1 MEISKTIEELL
12 YYCHTHLY
20 LDENDF
26 DFYRNYLMHD
36 LKIKKPY
43 FGQIDKKQI
52 SNMEVVDH
60 LFDQLVSYL
69 INDLKYDM
77 DDALHHAFELL
88 GHLTPR
94 PSEVNKRFN
103 ELLKIDSK
111 KATDYFYNLS
121 VHSNYVQKTK
131 IDKNIVIKS
140 KIDNHELIVTIN
152 LSKPEKSNKD
162 IVKMTQSKIKQES
175 YPLCVICKENVGT
188 YTEYKNSLRI
198 INLALNNQHWFMQY
212 SPYGY
217 FDQHLIVVSD
227 KHIPMNV
234 EKNNL
239 LALLDYIDLFPHY
252 FIGANADL
260 PIVGGSILQ
269 HEHFQGGSHCLPI
282 LDAKTKIVLNNNF
295 HKDIEVSILDW
306 PTTAFCLKG
315 TNKNSLIELA
325 NKFLTTW
332 KNHDDEILKIVSKD
346 HNTMTVIVDK
356 IKDEYRMFIILRNNN
371 CNLEFSD
378 GIFHVRPSLMH
389 IKKEGIGLIEAGGLF
404 VLPPRLKRQ
413 LELVEFIACNPKK
426 YEEILTANTDLIPF
440 KQMIDEF
447 LQNKYH
453 SIDEYLIWACNEILK
468 DIDVFKYDDE
478 KHSHLY
484 QFINL
489 LNL

>member
-94 PSEVNKRFN
+94 PSEANKRFN

-175 YPLCVICKENVGT
+175 YPLCAICKENVGT

-227 KHIPMNV
+227 KHIPMSV

-239 LALLDYIDLFPHY
+239 LAVAVCPGFLRQAQALAAPGGQRSRRSAPQRAALFLLLHLFALCGQWCSQNGRSVRVYGQP
-252 FIGANADL
+252 
-260 PIVGGSILQ
+260 
-269 HEHFQGGSHCLPI
+269 
-282 LDAKTKIVLNNNF
+282 DAAEAISGRRL
-295 HKDIEVSILDW
+295 
-306 PTTAFCLKG
+306 LK
-315 TNKNSLIELA
+315 NKE
-325 NKFLTTW
+325 
-332 KNHDDEILKIVSKD
+332 
-346 HNTMTVIVDK
+346 
-356 IKDEYRMFIILRNNN
+356 
-371 CNLEFSD
+371 
-378 GIFHVRPSLMH
+378 
-389 IKKEGIGLIEAGGLF
+389 
-404 VLPPRLKRQ
+404 
-413 LELVEFIACNPKK
+413 
-426 YEEILTANTDLIPF
+426 
-440 KQMIDEF
+440 
-447 LQNKYH
+447 
-453 SIDEYLIWACNEILK
+453 
-468 DIDVFKYDDE
+468 
-478 KHSHLY
+478 
-484 QFINL
+484 
-489 LNL
+489 